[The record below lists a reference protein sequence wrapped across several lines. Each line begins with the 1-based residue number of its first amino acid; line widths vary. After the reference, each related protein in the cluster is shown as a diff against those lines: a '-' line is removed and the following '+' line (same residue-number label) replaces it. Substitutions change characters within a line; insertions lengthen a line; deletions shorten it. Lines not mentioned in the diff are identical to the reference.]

1 MIKSG
6 NFYFHSKVYVTTR
19 TFFSVII
26 RGTFISFAMQNPRIL
41 FLCSVVYLTKSDKLE
56 GVFHRRQIFR
66 FVHNV
71 ERTSFAL

>member
-6 NFYFHSKVYVTTR
+6 NSYFHSKVFVKTR

-41 FLCSVVYLTKSDKLE
+41 FFMFSRVSDEIRQTRGSVS
-56 GVFHRRQIFR
+56 
-66 FVHNV
+66 
-71 ERTSFAL
+71 